1 MQNRTVSPEWEVPHF
16 GAVCGKLKK
25 LVVKGSDFPYQ
36 FPQMHR
42 VGAGGKPFLPQSVVY
57 KKRVPKTIKLTLE
70 EPNEV

>member
-1 MQNRTVSPEWEVPHF
+1 VAH
-16 GAVCGKLKK
+16 GKLKK
-25 LVVKGSDFPYQ
+25 LVVKGCDFPYQ

>member
-1 MQNRTVSPEWEVPHF
+1 ME
-16 GAVCGKLKK
+16 KLKK
-25 LVVKGSDFPYQ
+25 LVVKGPDFPYQ